1 MDTSKVT
8 KLTKSFNAVVQ
19 QIPNGTTEFWF
30 ARDLQDLLGY
40 SEWRNFLKVIE
51 KAKDSAHSVGAT
63 VQNHFVDVNKM
74 VQIGSGAGR
83 PIEDIMLTRYACY
96 LVAQNGD
103 PRKEAIAFSQTYFA
117 VQRGRDVTKI
127 KE

>member
-8 KLTKSFNAVVQ
+8 KLTKSFDAVVQ

-51 KAKDSAHSVGAT
+51 KAKDSAYSVGAT

-74 VQIGSGAGR
+74 LILMCGKLLKKS
-83 PIEDIMLTRYACY
+83 EEKL
-96 LVAQNGD
+96 
-103 PRKEAIAFSQTYFA
+103 
-117 VQRGRDVTKI
+117 
-127 KE
+127 